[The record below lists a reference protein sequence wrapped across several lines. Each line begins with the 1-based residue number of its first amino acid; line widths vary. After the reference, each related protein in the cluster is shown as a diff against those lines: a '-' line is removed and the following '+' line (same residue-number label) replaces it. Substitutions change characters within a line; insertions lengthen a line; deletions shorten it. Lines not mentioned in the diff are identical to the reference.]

1 MPVIHE
7 SFFSL
12 SEKLTVKVCA
22 ARENYR
28 HMYYYNLDTNSGWH
42 HVTDNGFQH
51 GQYMTMVSLTPYTAF
66 MMGAYSDY
74 YTTSVENFWVY
85 NQENYKF
92 QSHKRFVT
100 NEHSWGYWTTASKK
114 FRIFNSC
121 RAERSYAAVGWG
133 GTDWVKYKHTRY
145 DK

>member
-1 MPVIHE
+1 
-7 SFFSL
+7 
-12 SEKLTVKVCA
+12 
-22 ARENYR
+22 
-28 HMYYYNLDTNSGWH
+28 MYYYNLDTNSGWH
-42 HVTDNGFQH
+42 HVTDNGFKH

-133 GTDWVKYKHTRY
+133 GTDYVKYKHTRY